1 MLNYH
6 NKQLVREW
14 TQGSCLRNPD
24 LTPSP
29 LCNTAL
35 CHHWEVAKTAW
46 PWASHPSS
54 RYLILKQKWIGIV
67 LISLHFF
74 EVQIKSYSHK
84 LLAQYLT
91 QHNPQKDNCYI
102 LLDCYTKLF
111 SSTRTICSPDLFRL
125 LQFEI
130 TDGGPINHNNEISQD
145 SDSISSVPYLVPR
158 PPFLSSSS
166 STPSYL

>member
-1 MLNYH
+1 M
-6 NKQLVREW
+6 
-14 TQGSCLRNPD
+14 NPRF
-24 LTPSP
+24 LFKKSRPHTFTSLQHSPVSP
-29 LCNTAL
+29 LRSCKDCVTL
-35 CHHWEVAKTAW
+35 GKSPILSVPYFKTEMDRNSTYFITFLW
-46 PWASHPSS
+46 GSNK
-54 RYLILKQKWIGIV
+54 II
-67 LISLHFF
+67 
-74 EVQIKSYSHK
+74 HK

-91 QHNPQKDNCYI
+91 QHNPQKGNCYI